1 MTLSCPGI
9 ALDATVR
16 ARILAYAYRGVDAAT
31 MGIGPVPA
39 QGRPGL
45 ERRPTARSRVRRD
58 RDVEDRSLLAST
70 TCWRT
75 SRRTPGGCLRP
86 QLGRWPSRRE
96 ALRALA
102 GPRWRRR
109 RVLRAGGGGLQ
120 LQGDRR
126 EARGD
131 LHERQPARV
140 RGAGR
145 AEGAQARR
153 LTWCGGGTATLRR
166 RRETT
171 GLGIEVARAALHGPA
186 VADFSTSASRPASG
200 RCPRAACCQAQTSSI
215 TSSLTRLIRSL
226 PTFTPRDLRRG
237 ASMSGS

>member
-109 RVLRAGGGGLQ
+109 RELLAGGGGLQ

-153 LTWCGGGTATLRR
+153 LTWCGGDGHPPAPARNDGSRDRGSTRGAARSRR
-166 RRETT
+166 RGFQHERVET
-171 GLGIEVARAALHGPA
+171 
-186 VADFSTSASRPASG
+186 
-200 RCPRAACCQAQTSSI
+200 SI
-215 TSSLTRLIRSL
+215 
-226 PTFTPRDLRRG
+226 G
-237 ASMSGS
+237 